1 MKFEIKDIVFF
12 RWLIVLLA
20 LVLLYVLYILTTTIN
35 ENKENKN
42 VTLQLIKQITAKNDS
57 IIALKSKEIDFLLN
71 ENGKSKKIV
80 EKAEQTIDS
89 LLASMETKK
98 VVYKKRKKVAG
109 ELSGKDLVNYWRDEV
124 K

>member
-20 LVLLYVLYILTTTIN
+20 LGVLSVLYVLATTVN
-35 ENKENKN
+35 ENKQNKE
-42 VTLQLIKQITAKNDS
+42 VTLSLIKQITAKNDS

-71 ENGKSKKIV
+71 ENSKSKKIV

-98 VVYKKRKKVAG
+98 VVYRKRKKVAG

>member
-20 LVLLYVLYILTTTIN
+20 LGILYVLYVLRTTVN
-35 ENKENKN
+35 ENQQNKE
-42 VTLQLIKQITAKNDS
+42 VTLSLIKQITAKNDS
-57 IIALKSKEIDFLLN
+57 IIALKSKEIAFLLN
-71 ENGKSKKIV
+71 ENSKSQKIV

-98 VVYKKRKKVAG
+98 VVYRKRKKVAG

>member
-12 RWLIVLLA
+12 RWLIVILA
-20 LVLLYVLYILTTTIN
+20 LGVLYVLYIIRTTVN
-35 ENKENKN
+35 ENQQNKE
-42 VTLQLIKQITAKNDS
+42 VTLSLIKQITAKNDS

-71 ENGKSKKIV
+71 ENSKSKKIV

-98 VVYKKRKKVAG
+98 VVYRKRKKVAG

>member
-20 LVLLYVLYILTTTIN
+20 LGILYVLYVLRTTVN
-35 ENKENKN
+35 ENQQNKQI
-42 VTLQLIKQITAKNDS
+42 TLSLIKQITAKNDS

-71 ENGKSKKIV
+71 ENSKSKKIV

-98 VVYKKRKKVAG
+98 VVYRKRKKVAG